1 MRDRNTFGANIFLC
15 RGVSAGDSP
24 KKKIQKAMRSQSI
37 IGNGRFSNL
46 ILLSEPKPEPGQ
58 INWRRAIDALVG
70 ISGRLW
76 LKLSFKANT
85 IEIK

>member
-1 MRDRNTFGANIFLC
+1 MSGSVC
-15 RGVSAGDSP
+15 RRQS
-24 KKKIQKAMRSQSI
+24 KKNKKIQKAMRSQSI

-46 ILLSEPKPEPGQ
+46 ILLIEPKPEPGQ
-58 INWRRAIDALVG
+58 INWRRAIDGLVG